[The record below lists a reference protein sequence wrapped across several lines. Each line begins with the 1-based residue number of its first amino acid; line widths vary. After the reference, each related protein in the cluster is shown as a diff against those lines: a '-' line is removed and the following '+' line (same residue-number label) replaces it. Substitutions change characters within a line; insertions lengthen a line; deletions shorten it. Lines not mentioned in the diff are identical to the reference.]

1 MVMPLDGIRV
11 LDLTRLLPGAVATMM
26 LADLGADVI
35 KIEDPNGGDYA
46 RWMSPQIGGISAFFN
61 VNNRNKRSIILDLK
75 AADGTTNLPV
85 NGSGN
90 PFADSNGYPPDLWGP
105 DGVREM
111 WRQVGTVRVPMY
123 PSTEMFDT
131 LVNGARRNVA
141 NTFTAAQSFT
151 SGTPSAFKAVE
162 LDRPAP

>member
-75 AADGTTNLPV
+75 AADGPETLRRLVASADVLIEGFRPGVLAKFGCDDASLRFV
-85 NGSGN
+85 N
-90 PFADSNGYPPDLWGP
+90 
-105 DGVREM
+105 
-111 WRQVGTVRVPMY
+111 
-123 PSTEMFDT
+123 PSFVYCGLYGCGDDWT
-131 LVNGARRNVA
+131 LA
-141 NTFTAAQSFT
+141 
-151 SGTPSAFKAVE
+151 
-162 LDRPAP
+162 